1 MFIVFVSLVLT
12 MNVSVLLRIE
22 TWKTI
27 HDDKNLKEP
36 NIQLKIME
44 AFFFVEGINNRG
56 GPSRG

>member
-1 MFIVFVSLVLT
+1 